1 MSDEEFDNYNFDEDE
16 DSGGGFGGGDEYGG
30 FGGDEYGDEYGGED
44 EDLEAEGDGG
54 YGSGMEE
61 DDEDARPDYGGT
73 TFGHAE
79 MDAFNR
85 LGPGMADPWL
95 EKMMDYPKIFRT
107 LVDNDQTMSVQHLK
121 YLREQEINCSKGSK
135 STFTFNNSDMIRS
148 LNPVA
153 TALGFYVRDE
163 DGTANKKRM
172 KEVGKIL
179 KTMPKSGNNSNI
191 NLGAVFRYMRMWNRL
206 YNKNTQVEE
215 EDEEELD
222 IDEEELDI
230 DEEDDED
237 EDDNIEL
244 DIEEEEDEDTTTSS
258 SLNTRT
264 TPEEDEQLQAAL
276 EASLLPVVGSG
287 AIDDDQQSDPD
298 TYEYEYEDED
308 EDEDE

>member
-1 MSDEEFDNYNFDEDE
+1 MSDEEFDNYNFDD
-16 DSGGGFGGGDEYGG
+16 DDDFGGYGGGGDGYGGDGYGGDEYGG
-30 FGGDEYGDEYGGED
+30 DGDGYGGEE

-95 EKMMDYPKIFRT
+95 EKMTDYPKIFRT

-163 DGTANKKRM
+163 DGTANTKRM

-206 YNKNTQVEE
+206 YNKNKQDVDSEE
-215 EDEEELD
+215 DDEEELD
-222 IDEEELDI
+222 IDED
-230 DEEDDED
+230 DEE
-237 EDDNIEL
+237 
-244 DIEEEEDEDTTTSS
+244 
-258 SLNTRT
+258 
-264 TPEEDEQLQAAL
+264 
-276 EASLLPVVGSG
+276 
-287 AIDDDQQSDPD
+287 
-298 TYEYEYEDED
+298 
-308 EDEDE
+308 

>member
-1 MSDEEFDNYNFDEDE
+1 MSDEEFDNYNFDED
-16 DSGGGFGGGDEYGG
+16 DGFDRGFGGDEYGDEYGG
-30 FGGDEYGDEYGGED
+30 FTGGDEYGGED

-95 EKMMDYPKIFRT
+95 EKMTDYPKIFRT
-107 LVDNDQTMSVQHLK
+107 LVDNAQTMSVQHLK
-121 YLREQEINCSKGSK
+121 FLREQEINCSKGSK

-163 DGTANKKRM
+163 DGTANNKRM

-191 NLGAVFRYMRMWNRL
+191 NMGAVFRYMRMWNRL
-206 YNKNTQVEE
+206 YDKNKQVVDSESEE

-230 DEEDDED
+230 DEGDDE
-237 EDDNIEL
+237 
-244 DIEEEEDEDTTTSS
+244 
-258 SLNTRT
+258 
-264 TPEEDEQLQAAL
+264 
-276 EASLLPVVGSG
+276 
-287 AIDDDQQSDPD
+287 
-298 TYEYEYEDED
+298 
-308 EDEDE
+308 